1 MFAANASCQP
11 EIYSQVIWDVKNAG
25 SLGEIQ
31 SDPLCLSELKFNVIR
46 KCDAVTGEWHPKQA
60 PHCAHRQKAFEKS
73 ELCPLNYRTIH
84 RNQVRLCVLLTEPKM
99 WQNECMF
106 DGSSSVFYH
115 LDESEQRSLIDYLM
129 EMNVTEVWLPAMRY
143 ARYGPVVWTVL
154 GSLRGEQ
161 VEFDKLNIDLVNALH
176 QNDGH
181 DNGDGCLSAFVQ
193 TNLMTASI
201 RNCSDKLRVLC
212 AYRLD
217 DDGPPLMKLACPKE
231 SFTVPYQSASN
242 LCYSI
247 RSIEKST
254 RPLQRFIDSE
264 CNGHLFTM
272 DSVETIKIFKQLAHI
287 NNLRI
292 NERCLFAV
300 APGNVYIA
308 NRTEWQ
314 RRIDAVNYVNWDYP
328 ILNGSIVAT
337 NMHGKWNW
345 IDGGSGAVD
354 CIACATPIELHRPEL
369 ALNFIKNVRRL
380 YLTIYNPEF
389 LWQATGER
397 PGVKCFT
404 NADDEL
410 IKTVELS
417 RKSLWSSTLS
427 LDQINRKDHA
437 RSRLRKKSK
446 AIYELKLYG
455 EGPGY
460 YWCEGYTMLQF
471 QRIESA
477 KIVAFR
483 RDRGEV
489 FATAIKTQ
497 CTACHRFVLKHFV
510 KSNARRLRDHL
521 KDVYKLMKHS
531 ANHSGPSTQW
541 TDREINIEN
550 VRIMQIESISSK
562 MSENQTRTA
571 QILYHI
577 TVSLERHRHQ
587 RCEPCRVIETA
598 TMLRQILEHME
609 LIQSERSYEF
619 VSMNSTEYCLPDRMP
634 TVAAKANNTLS
645 AAIAK
650 IGETIPLNEMCLL
663 PSGLPAL
670 QRCVGD
676 FLYGGIWL
684 AAGNNECHVQP
695 NEMTKSLFQIAAE
708 MSISNQIDGRAMHN
722 ISQMVHMS
730 AQKLGL
736 VAADIFYLGRIMSDF
751 SRLSSNNNNDVD
763 VEGDGNDGNDENNK
777 TNNSYNH
784 SNRRTFNLN
793 DTQHVFS
800 IYNDLMYLNEH
811 TTRKSATLNSTNIL
825 LDAFDNILNGIQID
839 ITSAAN
845 DDDAAAAA
853 RAAAVTAAVAVDA
866 VAHDDRN
873 QMIQVNSDD
882 GTITTQTP
890 NLIVY
895 VIDPSIKNISGVALI
910 KKTTQQQPNDERHDL
925 TDYYIKTLYA
935 NQSSDELLNETNL
948 EVATFVPAYLLT
960 LLNASSSSSS
970 SSSSTNATSSTAPV
984 DDPMPLPQP
993 IRIVI
998 SIYNND
1004 RLFQDVQNERR
1015 VKSAGKIIS
1024 VSIPGYGSNLPS
1036 LLPTFL
1042 KSHAPENYTSSMCGY
1057 WNFESEYATWS
1068 DDGCEFISKSQHLYE
1083 PIVLCAC
1090 SHLTHYSYLIVGT
1103 HFQSVDADGD
1113 EDDDDVIVTK
1123 THEKAL
1129 DMITLLGC
1137 LLSLLGVCGISV
1149 TAIFFRT
1156 WRQKPSS
1163 IVLLQLS
1170 GAIAL
1175 QMILLCFVNTEYSAM
1190 YLIIERKFIACVVLG
1205 ALLQYS
1211 ILVAFSWMFITAH
1224 LQFVRYVIVLGPQ
1237 RSNRFFLKTFL
1248 MGWGLPLIPVVIV
1261 VALAPDSYVQSVTST
1276 MDNYDGICYPS
1287 GTSLYFGL
1295 IAPIG
1300 MIIVANLIIFI
1311 LIIYH
1316 ILIGPNANIRSTK
1329 RTMAIAQLRLSVF
1342 LFFLL
1347 GLSWIFGFLA
1357 SIKSGII
1364 FSYLFCLTAT
1374 IQGFVLFIYFII
1386 LDSNTRKLWQNFFQK
1401 SF

>member
-1 MFAANASCQP
+1 MLAANASCQP
-11 EIYSQVIWDVKNAG
+11 EIHSQVIWDVKNAVP
-25 SLGEIQ
+25 SNEIP
-31 SDPLCLSELKFNVIR
+31 SDPLCLNELKFGILR
-46 KCDAVTGEWHPKQA
+46 KCDAETGEWRPKQA
-60 PHCAHRQKAFEKS
+60 PECQYRQKAFDKS
-73 ELCPLNYRTIH
+73 EHCPLNYRTVYK
-84 RNQVRLCVLLTEPKM
+84 NQVRLCVLLTEPKD
-99 WQNECMF
+99 WQNECMY
-106 DGSSSVFYH
+106 DGSSSVFYQ
-115 LDESEQRSLIDYLM
+115 LDENEQRELINYLM
-129 EMNVTEVWLPAMRY
+129 EMNVTEVWLPAKRY
-143 ARYGPVVWTVL
+143 ARYGPVVWTIL

-161 VEFDKLNIDLVNALH
+161 VEFEKLNVDVVNATEQH
-176 QNDGH
+176 N
-181 DNGDGCLSAFVQ
+181 DNGDGCLSAYVQ

-201 RNCSDKLRVLC
+201 RNCNSKLRVLC

-217 DDGPPLMKLACPKE
+217 DDDPPLIKLACPKD
-231 SFTVPYQSASN
+231 SFTVPYQSAN
-242 LCYSI
+242 HLCYSI
-247 RSIEKST
+247 RSIEKKKLSFE
-254 RPLQRFIDSE
+254 RLVDVE
-264 CNGHLFTM
+264 CNGHLLTM
-272 DSVETIKIFKQLAHI
+272 DSMETIKIFKQLASI

-292 NERCLFAV
+292 SDRCLFAV

-308 NRTEWQ
+308 NKTEWQ
-314 RRIDAVNYVNWDYP
+314 RRIDAVDYVNWNYP
-328 ILNGSIVAT
+328 ILNGSIVAA
-337 NMHGKWNW
+337 NKYGKWNW
-345 IDGGSGAVD
+345 IDGGGGVD

-389 LWQATGER
+389 LWRTTGER

-410 IKTVELS
+410 IKTVEIS
-417 RKSLWSSTLS
+417 RKSWSSTLS

-471 QRIESA
+471 QRINSA

-489 FATAIKTQ
+489 FAALIKTQ
-497 CTACHRFVLKHFV
+497 CTICHRFVMKSFV
-510 KSNARRLRDHL
+510 KNHARRFREHL
-521 KDVYKLMKHS
+521 KEVYKLMKHS
-531 ANHSGPSTQW
+531 VNHS
-541 TDREINIEN
+541 EINIEN
-550 VRIMQIESISSK
+550 VRIMQIESISPK
-562 MSENQTRTA
+562 ISENPTRTA

-577 TVSLERHRHQ
+577 TVSLERHRHH
-587 RCEPCRVIETA
+587 RCEPCRVMETA
-598 TMLRQILEHME
+598 TIIKQILENVK

-619 VSMNSTEYCLPDRMP
+619 ISMNNTEYCLPDKMP
-634 TVAAKANNTLS
+634 MAATTAANNNSTNGM
-645 AAIAK
+645 IAK

-670 QRCVGD
+670 QRCAGD

-684 AAGNNECHVQP
+684 ATTDNNECHVKP

-708 MSISNQIDGRAMHN
+708 MSISNQIDGHAMHN
-722 ISQMVHMS
+722 ISNMVHKS

-736 VAADIFYLGRIMSDF
+736 VAADVFYLGRIMSDF
-751 SRLSSNNNNDVD
+751 SRLNSNNNNNGDVD
-763 VEGDGNDGNDENNK
+763 VDDDNSNDGTNDENNK
-777 TNNSYNH
+777 THNSHNH
-784 SNRRTFNLN
+784 RRTFNLN

-845 DDDAAAAA
+845 DGDDDVDADAA
-853 RAAAVTAAVAVDA
+853 TAATSDA

-910 KKTTQQQPNDERHDL
+910 KKTTQHPNDERHDF

-948 EVATFVPAYLLT
+948 EVATFVPT
-960 LLNASSSSSS
+960 CLLNLLNEASSSSSA
-970 SSSSTNATSSTAPV
+970 NATNSTTI
-984 DDPMPLPQP
+984 DDPMPKP

-1015 VKSAGKIIS
+1015 IKSAGKIIS

-1057 WNFESEYATWS
+1057 WNFESDYATWS
-1068 DDGCEFISKSQHLYE
+1068 DDGCEFIAKSPHLTRE

-1149 TAIFFRT
+1149 TAIIFRT

-1248 MGWGLPLIPVVIV
+1248 MGWGLPLIPVAIV
-1261 VALAPDSYVQSVTST
+1261 VALAPESYVQSVNST
-1276 MDNYDGICYPS
+1276 MHNYDGICYPS

-1386 LDSNTRKLWQNFFQK
+1386 LDSNTRKLWRNFIQK